1 MSENK
6 KEVLEK
12 EKIYHEKRK
21 TRMPIYI
28 VICVL
33 LVYVFFFTSKITIPQ
48 PITNETNVTI
58 LGKEEEFANNRS
70 VTLVSAEY
78 SREQELIELV
88 LSLKNDNYDNV
99 NNYYYALTAVNERS
113 SKIKIKEVFNEELF
127 TVIRLYNVKK
137 NYREIEFLLAPKI
150 GEISDVTDDMTANI
164 ILNKYNVTSVNK
176 IKTDKTKM
184 DYLQDRLI
192 GIVSQL
198 EEKLHRQE
206 ENLEKLQIQK
216 SSLEEEIINS
226 EKEQKYMTEKEIQE
240 AADRNQSNQDLI
252 DETIMTIEKQK
263 KKIEKTQA
271 EIKDAKEKAD
281 ALK

>member
-150 GEISDVTDDMTANI
+150 GEISDVTDDITANI

>member
-28 VICVL
+28 AICVL

-88 LSLKNDNYDNV
+88 LSLKNDNNDNV

-137 NYREIEFLLAPKI
+137 NFREIEFLLAPKI

>member
-137 NYREIEFLLAPKI
+137 NFREIEFLLAPKI

>member
-12 EKIYHEKRK
+12 EKLYHEKRK